1 MKTIERVRRT
11 AVSTNEW
18 ERLRNVGRTHDQRGT
33 LASAPSGRRMVAY
46 GDCCGA
52 SSDYEFPGDERF
64 VVGAIPAW
72 TAAKPEKLCSS
83 LGYSLDPLRPPC
95 WRVEGSAVDF
105 SRLGDL
111 ARTQFNEHGE
121 LPGL

>member
-18 ERLRNVGRTHDQRGT
+18 EPLRNVGRTHDQRGT

-52 SSDYEFPGDERF
+52 ATRCAPTTNF
-64 VVGAIPAW
+64 
-72 TAAKPEKLCSS
+72 
-83 LGYSLDPLRPPC
+83 LGTNVLSWAQSPHGPPQSQRSC
-95 WRVEGSAVDF
+95 
-105 SRLGDL
+105 
-111 ARTQFNEHGE
+111 ARA
-121 LPGL
+121 